1 MLSLED
7 FMSGKWRNMDIRK
20 FCKKR
25 LHVEVEASEAS
36 DATATATDVH
46 APGTAAVDSSKPVFA
61 AIGKEQTLQVW
72 LVSGSLLFLL
82 LFYMWQSAFK
92 FFICVL

>member
-1 MLSLED
+1 
-7 FMSGKWRNMDIRK
+7 MDIRK

-46 APGTAAVDSSKPVFA
+46 APGTAAVDSSKPVLA
-61 AIGKEQTLQVW
+61 VKPAIGKEQTLQVW
-72 LVSGSLLFLL
+72 LVSGSLLLL
-82 LFYMWQSAFK
+82 LFYMWHKALSK
-92 FFICVL
+92 FFFAYCNINNMEIFSK

>member
-1 MLSLED
+1 
-7 FMSGKWRNMDIRK
+7 MDIRK

-46 APGTAAVDSSKPVFA
+46 TPGTAADSSKPVLA
-61 AIGKEQTLQVW
+61 TIGKEQPLQVW
-72 LVSGSLLFLL
+72 LVSGSILLLL
-82 LFYMWQSAFK
+82 LF
-92 FFICVL
+92 